1 MAPSWGGAR
10 PISGLSNPRFSR
22 DSGARRSYSDS
33 RGPSSVVAPGEC
45 RCRRDD
51 PPTKP
56 AGPDCSVR
64 SIPASRGSGD
74 GERQIAVA
82 SGVQFFGLASPW
94 LMQVLDGGRGQLA
107 QSDPLPTPLV
117 EVIWREPSFVGC
129 LQRGPFL
136 GNHREPC
143 GVATSVANDCGS
155 AEGSLMGQ
163 AESTR
168 GPAGP
173 SVQRIAL
180 PLQAPVAKSLH
191 GVGDKQVHRIG
202 RDSRACNPRAPVN
215 VADLDGLMSG
225 IDPHQRLPAFNSVGG
240 AIDHCEK
247 ERIDRR
253 NCSGKPGVEFL
264 ERGWCGLGHV
274 AKARGPIR
282 RARGGEEIVPMRVG
296 VERFE
301 ARIPPL
307 EHDAFRHIGRPWV
320 GNPWTDRQ
328 FRSGIDFLRYR
339 CRVSF
344 SVHKQGRGIQ

>member
-107 QSDPLPTPLV
+107 QSDSLPTPLV

-168 GPAGP
+168 GPARP

-180 PLQAPVAKSLH
+180 PLQASVAKSLH

-225 IDPHQRLPAFNSVGG
+225 IDPHQRLPAFNLVGG

-307 EHDAFRHIGRPWV
+307 EHDAFRHFGRPWV
-320 GNPWTDRQ
+320 GNRWTNRQ
-328 FRSGIDFLRYR
+328 FRRGIDFLRYQ
-339 CRVSF
+339 CCASF
-344 SVHKQGRGIQ
+344 SVHEQGRGNQ